1 MLAEALIVLTLTP
14 SLLPGSL
21 LGSRLE
27 DAERTDFFTFF
38 KLKATG
44 AVLAL
49 EKTYVTGFKP
59 EGAQFR
65 ELVSVSVTLDTSDQ
79 IVGIE
84 LSLARSFV
92 DHKAN
97 GIFARDIAKSLLRS
111 AVPPEDEKA
120 IVDLTNEIEFPER
133 GSSHRTITS
142 RTHPKLRAK
151 PTLGYLTYLGKRSSF
166 EQILTRC
173 RLGLENR
180 KINKVDSLLVWVTIK

>member
-1 MLAEALIVLTLTP
+1 MLAEALILLTLIP
-14 SLLPGSL
+14 SLLPGGL

-27 DAERTDFFTFF
+27 DAVRTDFFTFF
-38 KLKATG
+38 RLKATG

-49 EKTYVTGFKP
+49 EKTYIAGFKP
-59 EGAQFR
+59 EGPQFR
-65 ELVSVSVTLDTSDQ
+65 ELVSVAVTLDASDQ

-92 DHKAN
+92 NQEIN

-120 IVDLTNEIEFPER
+120 IVDLANEIEFPEPD
-133 GSSHRTITS
+133 SHRTIAA
-142 RTHPKLRAK
+142 RPHAKLPAK

-173 RLGLENR
+173 RLRMENR
-180 KINKVDSLLVWVTIK
+180 KVNKVDSLLVSVTTK